1 MSLKGS
7 RVKIESSRKAG
18 VIISYAYS
26 IVQILVQ
33 LLYVPIL
40 LKGIGQAEYGLYQ
53 FVGSIMA
60 YLTVINTVLASSVTK
75 FYSKAYL
82 QDDSELMENTLA
94 IAKRLF
100 WIISFVAVVV
110 IVFVGII
117 VVYSYSN
124 SFSTAQLFEMSL
136 MFVVLAADMV
146 VVMNNI
152 ISIAVITAHE
162 KFVFL
167 RLSQL
172 ITAILQPLLVVVFMH
187 FWPSALL
194 VTCMTFLANLLCA
207 LIQRLFVSSILKA
220 KATFHG
226 MDWKLAKEMLLF
238 SSAVI
243 LVAFSD
249 QVFWKSG
256 QLILGYFYGADLIAV
271 FAIGAQIYSVYMVL
285 GTSISTVFLPK
296 VTDIVLHSVD
306 SVADLSRLFIKV
318 GRISFYVAFLV
329 LSGFAIFGQDFIT
342 LWAGHEFADAY
353 WVAMIVMVPFT
364 VDIIQNLGL
373 IIMQVKD
380 VYQFRGYMNA
390 AIAVINVF
398 ISIFLCRL
406 SGVTGSAIST
416 AVSIAIGNGLIMNWY
431 YAKKLDMDILQFW
444 KNILSILV
452 PLLITS
458 FGFNAIWTY
467 FDWHGWSALVT
478 GGLIYS
484 LLYMVVSIIFC
495 FDAYEREFARRF
507 VGPIIRNI

>member
-7 RVKIESSRKAG
+7 LVKIESSRKFG

-82 QDDSELMENTLA
+82 QNDSELMENTLA

-100 WIISFVAVVV
+100 WIISIVAVIV
-110 IVFVGII
+110 IFFVGMI
-117 VVYSYSN
+117 VVHSYAN
-124 SFSTAQLFEMSL
+124 SFSGPQLYEMSL

-162 KFVFL
+162 NFVFL

-172 ITAILQPLLVVVFMH
+172 VTAIVQPLLVVVFMR

-207 LIQRLFVSSILKA
+207 LIQRLFVSNFLKA
-220 KATFHG
+220 KSTFHG

-249 QVFWKSG
+249 QIFWKSG

-296 VTDIVLHSVD
+296 VTDIALHSD
-306 SVADLSRLFIKV
+306 CVAKELSYLFIKV

-329 LSGFAIFGQDFIT
+329 LSGFTIFGQEFVT
-342 LWAGHEFADAY
+342 LWAGSDFSDAY
-353 WVAMIVMVPFT
+353 WVALIVMVPFT

-373 IIMQVKD
+373 TIMQVMD
-380 VYQFRGYMNA
+380 VYQFRGYMNTC
-390 AIAVINVF
+390 IAVINVF
-398 ISIFLCRL
+398 MSVLFCKMY
-406 SGVTGSAIST
+406 GVTGAAIST
-416 AVSIAIGNGLIMNWY
+416 AISITIGNGLIMNVY
-431 YAKKLDMDILQFW
+431 YFKKLNLNILLFW
-444 KNILSILV
+444 KSITSIFVPLFVTGCVFYIIWAFLGLHGWGALVAGGLSYSILYA
-452 PLLITS
+452 
-458 FGFNAIWTY
+458 G
-467 FDWHGWSALVT
+467 
-478 GGLIYS
+478 
-484 LLYMVVSIIFC
+484 VSYILC
-495 FDAYEREFARRF
+495 FDSYEKWSVKRF
-507 VGPIIRNI
+507 VEPLFHIG

>member
-1 MSLKGS
+1 M
-7 RVKIESSRKAG
+7 KIESNRKAG

-110 IVFVGII
+110 ILFVGII

-124 SFSTAQLFEMSL
+124 SFSSAQLYEMSL

-207 LIQRLFVSSILKA
+207 LIQRLFVSNILKA
-220 KATFHG
+220 KSTFHG
-226 MDWKLAKEMLLF
+226 MDWRLAKEMLLF

-296 VTDIVLHSVD
+296 VTDIVLHSKT
-306 SVADLSRLFIKV
+306 AATDLSQLFIKV

-329 LSGFAIFGQDFIT
+329 LSGFAIFGQDFIA
-342 LWAGHEFADAY
+342 LWAGSDFADAY
-353 WVAMIVMVPFT
+353 WVALIVMVPFT
-364 VDIIQNLGL
+364 IDIVQNLGL
-373 IIMQVKD
+373 TIMQVMD

-398 ISIFLCRL
+398 VSVFLCKIY
-406 SGVTGSAIST
+406 GVTGAAMAT
-416 AVSIAIGNGLIMNWY
+416 AFSIAIGNGFIMNWY
-431 YAKKLDMDILQFW
+431 YAKKINLNIYQFW
-444 KNILSILV
+444 KNIFAIFT
-452 PLLITS
+452 PLLITC
-458 FGFNAIWTY
+458 FGFNTIWAF
-467 FDWHGWSALVT
+467 FDWHGWSAIVA
-478 GGLIYS
+478 GGMIYS
-484 LLYMVVSIIFC
+484 LLYAVVAYIGC
-495 FDAYEREFARRF
+495 FDAYEKESVKRIVR
-507 VGPIIRNI
+507 PILRLG